1 MEHLQLRRDRGRLP
15 RTGLW
20 VSGFVHA
27 AIFAVLLF
35 APSLRRPMPEFQTF
49 KIELVATSPDPVP
62 LPPVTEEL
70 VIETPDPTPP
80 TPPQEI
86 PPPDPR
92 PDPEPEETP
101 PPPDPEPEPADP
113 EPEPDPAPPVEEP
126 PPPPPERPVDEA
138 PEEETGSNVNAR
150 LDGLRR
156 DFPEY
161 YGNIV
166 QQISNCFRPPP
177 GNDRWEAVIYFEIQ
191 ADGTVRGVRPVE
203 RSGSAAFNL
212 AAIGA
217 VADCAGKGRF
227 GPLPDEL
234 PYEVLPVQFT
244 FRPRG
249 IGR

>member
-1 MEHLQLRRDRGRLP
+1 MAHLKLRRDRGRLP
-15 RTGLW
+15 RSGLV
-20 VSGFVHA
+20 VSGVIHA
-27 AIFAVLLF
+27 AVFALLLF
-35 APSLRRPMPEFQTF
+35 GPNLRRPLPEFQTF
-49 KIELVATSPDPVP
+49 KIELVATAPEPMP

-80 TPPQEI
+80 APPEEI

-92 PDPEPEETP
+92 PDPEPDET
-101 PPPDPEPEPADP
+101 PPPDPEPEPVDP
-113 EPEPDPAPPVEEP
+113 EPEPEETPPTEVTPPTPPPEQPVEE
-126 PPPPPERPVDEA
+126 E
-138 PEEETGSNVNAR
+138 PEEETGSSVTAR
-150 LDGLRR
+150 LEGLRR

-177 GNDRWEAVIYFEIQ
+177 GNDRWEAVIYFEITD
-191 ADGTVRGVRPVE
+191 DGTVRGVRPVE

-217 VADCAGKGRF
+217 VADCASGRF